1 MILQTLNTL
10 SVFSDSLLNIL
21 YVDGKDLV
29 SGRCLQQ
36 KNTQCAFANLLD
48 SEPALWLCL
57 LLLSPVTA
65 DVVAAYRPSHDTK
78 LCIASTKGL
87 VS

>member
-10 SVFSDSLLNIL
+10 SVFSDSLVNIL

-48 SEPALWLCL
+48 SEPAL
-57 LLLSPVTA
+57 
-65 DVVAAYRPSHDTK
+65 
-78 LCIASTKGL
+78 
-87 VS
+87 

>member
-10 SVFSDSLLNIL
+10 SVFSDSLVNIP

-36 KNTQCAFANLLD
+36 KIHNVHLPTCWILSLLFD
-48 SEPALWLCL
+48 CDCSSCHL
-57 LLLSPVTA
+57 
-65 DVVAAYRPSHDTK
+65 
-78 LCIASTKGL
+78 
-87 VS
+87 